1 MTVNLLVA
9 GIVVFSLALIGLG
22 LTVAE
27 FRKMK

>member
-1 MTVNLLVA
+1 MPFDLLVM
-9 GIVVFSLALIGLG
+9 GIIAFVLVAIGLG